1 MEFYLSFK
9 EVWRNRSRFFLF
21 SLVIALITILV
32 LFIAA
37 LAEGL
42 ANANKQYLE
51 KLNAELIVFQKNVDL
66 SINASRIDRSR
77 LSSIRHVDGVA
88 AVGSIGFSSASVVL
102 ASGQP
107 DLNVSLIG
115 VEPGMPG
122 SPPVQAGRELQTSFS
137 NEAVIDGNIAD
148 RLGIKVGDL
157 IKIKSIQGTKEQYYD
172 LLVVGVTDGRQ
183 FLFQPSVFVPFRTW
197 DRVRPQSAPGNGSM
211 VQLITNVVAVKL
223 TDPAAVNTMIE
234 RIASQVSN
242 VEVVDRKT
250 AYESVPGYKQ
260 QQSTLNTQQFFTFLI
275 GVLVIG
281 GFFQIQILQKVP
293 LIGVLKAIGAS
304 NHTIGASIVLQ
315 IMLVTTFGVL
325 LGSLATVL
333 LSLGLPSNIPIYF
346 SGNSVASAIGAL
358 LLIGPLGGLVSVR
371 HAIRVEPLIALG
383 LTS

>member
-1 MEFYLSFK
+1 LEFYLSFK

-21 SLVIALITILV
+21 SLVIALITVLV

-42 ANANKQYLE
+42 ANANRQYLE

-77 LSSIRHVDGVA
+77 LSSLRRVDGVV
-88 AVGSIGFSSASVVL
+88 AVGSIGFSSASL
-102 ASGQP
+102 FLNNNQP
-107 DLNVSLIG
+107 DLNISLIG
-115 VEPGMPG
+115 VEPGQPG
-122 SPPVQAGRELQTSFS
+122 SPPVIAGRELQTSFS
-137 NEAVIDGNIAD
+137 NEAVIDGNIAS
-148 RLGIKVGDL
+148 RLGIKTGDL
-157 IKIKSIQGTKEQYYD
+157 IEIKSIQGTKEQYYQ
-172 LLVVGVTDGRQ
+172 LLVVGETDGRQ
-183 FLFQPSVFVPFRTW
+183 FLFQPSLFVPFRTW
-197 DRVRPQSAPGNGSM
+197 DRIRPQANPSEGSV

-223 TDPAAVNTMIE
+223 ANPADTNQMIE
-234 RIASQVSN
+234 RITNQVSN

-260 QQSTLNTQQFFTFLI
+260 QQSTLNTQQLFTFLI

-333 LSLGLPSNIPIYF
+333 LSFGLPDSIPIYF
-346 SGNSVASAIGAL
+346 SGNSVAAAVVAL

-383 LTS
+383 LSA